1 MTDNTDERSNIDKIV
16 KIGEI
21 LECAV
26 FPLEDLR
33 VFRFKRNSAIQ
44 KRLLSVTQI
53 DEETLYNLSLSI
65 EAPVNRTRSPSLA
78 SISSSFSSPS
88 IAQKLRKS
96 NSKNTIVISPSSSSY
111 SIHDDWNNGSTS
123 LQSTQIN
130 NNAQLNIDQNNTHET
145 DITQITSNIDKEED
159 QNVVN
164 NNNNNNIVNNN
175 QHHHHHHLCIKTESR
190 NIII

>member
-53 DEETLYNLSLSI
+53 DEETLYNLLLSI

-130 NNAQLNIDQNNTHET
+130 NNAQLNIDQNSTHET
-145 DITQITSNIDKEED
+145 DITHTSNIDKEED

-164 NNNNNNIVNNN
+164 NNNIVNNN
-175 QHHHHHHLCIKTESR
+175 NNHHHHQNVNNYNNDKIPKKAK
-190 NIII
+190 